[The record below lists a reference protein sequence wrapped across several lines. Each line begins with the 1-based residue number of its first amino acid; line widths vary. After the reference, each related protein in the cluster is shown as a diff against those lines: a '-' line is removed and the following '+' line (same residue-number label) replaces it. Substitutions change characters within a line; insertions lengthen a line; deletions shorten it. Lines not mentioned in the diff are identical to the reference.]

1 MAPMTQE
8 IQQVLS
14 TVWNEVYGEMI
25 LILLFCLWYFL
36 FRLARRRNWLPSQ
49 GKRSAKQPS
58 QPPVQHAHPPA
69 TTSVGAARKRGQGP
83 ARHTTEAP
91 SLKRDATFFVN
102 LQRVRAAL
110 EKRCLQDSLSA
121 ITSMHDVG
129 HELPGSCIV
138 SLLRLAEDVGNC
150 SNAAGI
156 EMLRK
161 LPSGVLNSGNF
172 VNLAQYVANSSQPAL
187 VAEVHSLASKAGFAL
202 LPATCDALLRG
213 YASSGHPN
221 GAEAFD
227 WLLVQQRACNSGEPW
242 QPTPSML
249 TTAVALCAEQRAIG
263 LANHL
268 VAYARTQWGVVSL
281 QMYASLIK
289 VYGQSR
295 LWSEACS
302 LYDTMKLEGLIPD
315 AAVYG
320 ALIKA
325 AVESGRPDLAKQW
338 FEESSNPD
346 VVNYM
351 SMIRAAGRQ
360 KDLAKALRLLDEVE
374 ASGWAIDVAVYNC
387 TLEACSAAQDVASAE
402 KLLRRMEDAGMVD
415 VVSYNTYLKV
425 LLAHGAHGKAPGVLR
440 SMRAR
445 GIQPNVVTY
454 NSMVKEAAA
463 RQDIDK
469 AWWLAE
475 EMLSKGVSPD
485 AFTCSILATG
495 MKHNPSREGIEGIMS
510 LMKRANVV
518 PDDVLLNCL
527 LDVCVRLQDSQRLT
541 QILELRHVKG
551 SVPSKGLCSTL
562 LRAYGHSHQ
571 LDQAWDLWRSLQE
584 KGPDEEVFMSM
595 VDACLAA
602 SELPAALQVFREARS
617 WLSGMPR
624 ATVAFSL
631 VVKAAVQ
638 ANRPNLAMDLY
649 KETKG
654 SIAFGVATFNA
665 LIDALVRG
673 NRLQQAHTLFKDMA
687 LQNVLPDL
695 ITYSILIKGY
705 AAAADLETAITLLGQ
720 MQRCGI
726 APDAVLFNSIL
737 HGCAQSQ
744 RRTLTEHVLAD
755 MEAAGIA
762 PSNYT
767 LSILVKLYGR
777 CGDLKA
783 AMEVIETYPAKFGF
797 SLNAQV
803 YTCLMSACISSA
815 ELPKAFE
822 VYHKMLKGGCKA
834 DAKTYQTLLV
844 GCLKHSDAEL
854 AAQTVADAMKSEG
867 ARSSSSPVLPKDM
880 LESAIM
886 LCHRRKK
893 PTLGAAIAEQM
904 QAAGMTLSSR
914 VLAVTE
920 RQTAGLHKS

>member
-1 MAPMTQE
+1 MMPG
-8 IQQVLS
+8 S
-14 TVWNEVYGEMI
+14 
-25 LILLFCLWYFL
+25 
-36 FRLARRRNWLPSQ
+36 SQ
-49 GKRSAKQPS
+49 LCADRASCKRSAKQPS
-58 QPPVQHAHPPA
+58 QPPVQHAHPTA
-69 TTSVGAARKRGQGP
+69 TTSSSVARKRGQGP
-83 ARHTTEAP
+83 ARQTTEAP
-91 SLKRDATFFVN
+91 GLKRNSNQGTFFVN

-121 ITSMHDVG
+121 IASMHYAG

-138 SLLRLAEDVGNC
+138 SLVRLGEDAGNC
-150 SNAAGI
+150 SKTTSL
-156 EMLRK
+156 ELLRK
-161 LPSGVLNSGNF
+161 LPSGVLNCENF
-172 VNLAQYVANSSQPAL
+172 VNLAQYVTNSSEPAL
-187 VAEVHSLASKAGFAL
+187 VAQVHSLAIEAGFAFF
-202 LPATCDALLRG
+202 PAACDALLRG

-221 GAEAFD
+221 GADAFD
-227 WLLVQQRACNSGEPW
+227 QLLAQQCASTSGGPW
-242 QPTPSML
+242 QPTL
-249 TTAVALCAEQRAIG
+249 TTLATAVAFCAEQRAVG
-263 LANHL
+263 LADHL
-268 VAYARTQWGVVSL
+268 VAYARTQWGVVPL

-289 VYGQSR
+289 VYGQAR

-302 LYDTMKLEGLIPD
+302 LYDIIKHEGLTPD

-360 KDLAKALRLLDEVE
+360 KDLAKALQLLDEVE
-374 ASGWAIDVAVYNC
+374 RSGWATDIAVYNC
-387 TLEACSAAQDVASAE
+387 TLEACAAAQDMASAE
-402 KLLRRMEDAGMVD
+402 KLLRRMERAELVD
-415 VVSYNTYLKV
+415 VVSYNTFLKV
-425 LLAHGAHGKAPGVLR
+425 LLAQGAHGKAQGVLR

-454 NSMVKEAAA
+454 NSMVREAAA
-463 RQDIDK
+463 RQDMDK

-485 AFTCSILATG
+485 AFTCSILAAGIKHKPTG
-495 MKHNPSREGIEGIMS
+495 KAMDSIMS
-510 LMKRANVV
+510 LMQRADVV
-518 PDDVLLNCL
+518 PDEVLLNCL
-527 LDVCVRLQDSQRLT
+527 LDVCVRLRDSERLT

-551 SVPSKGLCSTL
+551 NVPSKGLCSTL
-562 LRAYGHSHQ
+562 LRAYGHSNQ
-571 LDQAWDLWRSLQE
+571 LDQAWALWRSLKE

-595 VDACLAA
+595 VDACLA
-602 SELPAALQVFREARS
+602 SSDLPAAVQVFGEARV
-617 WLSGMPR
+617 WLGAMPR

-631 VVKAAVQ
+631 VVKAAMQ
-638 ANRPNLAMDLY
+638 ANKLHLAMDLY

-654 SIAFGVATFNA
+654 SIIFGVATFNA

-673 NRLQQAHTLFKDMA
+673 NRLQQARTLFKDMA

-705 AAAADLETAITLLGQ
+705 AAGGDLETAITLLGQ
-720 MQRCGI
+720 MQRSGI

-755 MEAAGIA
+755 METAGIA
-762 PSNYT
+762 PSNFT

-783 AMEVIETYPAKFGF
+783 AMEVLETYPVKYGF

-815 ELPKAFE
+815 ELPRAFD
-822 VYHKMLKGGCKA
+822 VYQKMVNAGCKA

-844 GCLKHSDAEL
+844 GCLKHGDAEL
-854 AAQTVADAMKSEG
+854 AAQIVADAMKGEA
-867 ARSSSSPVLPKDM
+867 ARSSSNPVLGKDM

-893 PTLGAAIAEQM
+893 PLLWAAITEHM
-904 QAAGMTLSSR
+904 KAAGMAVSSR

-920 RQTAGLHKS
+920 RQAAGLHKLQARQSE